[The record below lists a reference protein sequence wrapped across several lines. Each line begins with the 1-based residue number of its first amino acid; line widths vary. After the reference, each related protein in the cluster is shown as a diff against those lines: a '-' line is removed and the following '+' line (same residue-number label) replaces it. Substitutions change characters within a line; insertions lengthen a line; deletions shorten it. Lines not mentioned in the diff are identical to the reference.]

1 VVSHRQELGH
11 GAVQVLEIVHRLV
24 SHKGMGHNVVQVLE
38 IVHRLVTHVE
48 SITEIPRVDV
58 MGVAGIIGHKGHNLV
73 MMSHRWS

>member
-1 VVSHRQELGH
+1 
-11 GAVQVLEIVHRLV
+11 
-24 SHKGMGHNVVQVLE
+24 VQVLE